1 MVYINSHTVERG
13 RQKMIKLLKNL
24 PKRNWLMMFFAIGFV
39 VLQVWLDLT
48 IPDYMADI
56 TALVQ
61 TDGSKMAD
69 IMAAGGK
76 MLLCAF
82 GSLAA
87 TVVVAIISSRIASDF
102 SAVLRAKLFNKVQ
115 GFSMEE
121 IGRFSTASLITRS
134 TNDVTQVQMFV
145 TMGFQVLIKAPIL
158 AIWAVCKISAKSWQ
172 WTFSTGVAVAVLL
185 IIVGLCVSIAL
196 PKFKKL
202 QELTDD
208 INRVTR
214 ENITGINVVR
224 AYNAEKYQESKFETA
239 NNNLTKT
246 QLFTSRTMSFMM
258 PGIQLIMSGLPLAI
272 YWIGAYLINKAD
284 MMSKITLFSDMVT
297 FSSYAMQI
305 VMAFM
310 MMVMVFIILPRASV
324 AAKRINEVLDTEA
337 TIEDGDKDIKD
348 SGIRGEIEF
357 KNVNFKYPD
366 AEDYVLSDIS
376 FSVKKG
382 ETLAI
387 IGATG
392 CGKSTVI
399 NLIPRFYDVTEGE
412 VLVDGVNVKDYK
424 QKELRNKIGYVSQK
438 ATLFG
443 GTVKSNIAYGDN
455 GKDGFMESDIV
466 DSVYVAQ
473 ASEFVEKMDEGYDSY
488 IAQGGGNLSGGQKQR
503 LSIARAVCR
512 HPEIFIFDDSFSA
525 LDYRTDRALRSALKK
540 ECADATKIIVA
551 QRIGTIRDADKI
563 IVLENGTIA
572 GMGKHDELMKNCEVY
587 RQIAYSQ
594 LSKEEL

>member
-1 MVYINSHTVERG
+1 MVYINSYTVERS

-24 PKRNWLMMFFAIGFV
+24 PKRNWLMMLFAIGFV

-473 ASEFVEKMDEGYDSY
+473 ASEFVEKMGEGYDSY

-512 HPEIFIFDDSFSA
+512 HPEIFILMIHSRH
-525 LDYRTDRALRSALKK
+525 LITERTELYVLHLKK
-540 ECADATKIIVA
+540 NVLML
-551 QRIGTIRDADKI
+551 QRLLLHRESA
-563 IVLENGTIA
+563 
-572 GMGKHDELMKNCEVY
+572 
-587 RQIAYSQ
+587 R
-594 LSKEEL
+594 

>member
-1 MVYINSHTVERG
+1 MVYINSYTVERS

-24 PKRNWLMMFFAIGFV
+24 PKRNWLMMLFAIGFV

-473 ASEFVEKMDEGYDSY
+473 ASEFVEKMGEGYDSY

-563 IVLENGTIA
+563 IVLE
-572 GMGKHDELMKNCEVY
+572 MVPLQEWVSMMSL
-587 RQIAYSQ
+587 
-594 LSKEEL
+594 